1 MTGSP
6 PELRSFLEAEMF
18 YGVKKRER
26 IAYLVAGGGLA
37 IGLMGMI
44 AVVTMLPLKQTEA
57 FLAIVDKDT
66 GVAERVVAVE
76 KAGIEQA
83 EAIRQSLLFAY
94 VTDRETYDQ
103 HDNESRI
110 LRAYTWSGSSSIC
123 VSRSDRA
130 SQIEGIRPWYR
141 RSIGLQ
147 PPAWRL
153 VRSASLRRVHGSYLA
168 DWLRMAPALSAGR
181 PQDNDMVGGA
191 GGSRIFLL
199 RAKRFGSSSGFVD
212 GDV

>member
-26 IAYLVAGGGLA
+26 IAYAVAGGGLA

-103 HDNESRI
+103 HDNEERI
-110 LRAYTWSGSSSIC
+110 LRAYRGRLRESVKSYAKRRAA
-123 VSRSDRA
+123 VSHSRAGFPLGRHTDRA
-130 SQIEGIRPWYR
+130 LP
-141 RSIGLQ
+141 
-147 PPAWRL
+147 
-153 VRSASLRRVHGSYLA
+153 V
-168 DWLRMAPALSAGR
+168 
-181 PQDNDMVGGA
+181 
-191 GGSRIFLL
+191 
-199 RAKRFGSSSGFVD
+199 
-212 GDV
+212 

>member
-26 IAYLVAGGGLA
+26 IAYLVAGSGLA

-94 VTDRETYDQ
+94 VTDCRVA
-103 HDNESRI
+103 
-110 LRAYTWSGSSSIC
+110 LKC
-123 VSRSDRA
+123 
-130 SQIEGIRPWYR
+130 GIRK
-141 RSIGLQ
+141 STKSMG
-147 PPAWRL
+147 RL
-153 VRSASLRRVHGSYLA
+153 CH
-168 DWLRMAPALSAGR
+168 
-181 PQDNDMVGGA
+181 
-191 GGSRIFLL
+191 
-199 RAKRFGSSSGFVD
+199 
-212 GDV
+212 

>member
-26 IAYLVAGGGLA
+26 IAYAVAGGGLA

-76 KAGIEQA
+76 KAGHSTMSVDAASAASHSISTLTRLRINPNSEKC
-83 EAIRQSLLFAY
+83 RRRFSTFAAY
-94 VTDRETYDQ
+94 RP
-103 HDNESRI
+103 SR
-110 LRAYTWSGSSSIC
+110 G
-123 VSRSDRA
+123 
-130 SQIEGIRPWYR
+130 
-141 RSIGLQ
+141 
-147 PPAWRL
+147 
-153 VRSASLRRVHGSYLA
+153 RV
-168 DWLRMAPALSAGR
+168 
-181 PQDNDMVGGA
+181 Q
-191 GGSRIFLL
+191 
-199 RAKRFGSSSGFVD
+199 
-212 GDV
+212 